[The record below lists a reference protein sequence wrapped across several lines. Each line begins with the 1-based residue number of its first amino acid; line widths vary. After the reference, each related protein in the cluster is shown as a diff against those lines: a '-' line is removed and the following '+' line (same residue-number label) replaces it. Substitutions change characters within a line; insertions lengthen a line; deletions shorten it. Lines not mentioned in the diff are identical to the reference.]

1 MPCSRLLVSAFVAL
15 AAVSFASEARADGP
29 VTVESTLL
37 VVVGR
42 VSKPNVTIVL
52 ARPTAAREAGAAH
65 ESMRTEWLAR
75 TAPVR

>member
-52 ARPTAAREAGAAH
+52 ARPTAA
-65 ESMRTEWLAR
+65 AR
-75 TAPVR
+75 SRSGTRS